1 LIFPLFL
8 RGFNAQH
15 QPTFHVEVK
24 CSCPLG
30 RFPQQCHDR
39 QGILQ
44 VCTGLRVKGELH
56 FAEEQRLAAL
66 RDYDILD
73 TPREAEFDA
82 VVKVV
87 SAICETP
94 ISVINLIDAGRQW
107 FKAEVGLGVREM
119 PIDSSICAHAILQ
132 PGLFVVPDTTKDERF
147 LDNPL
152 VAGDPRLRFYA
163 GALLETPDGLPL
175 GTICA
180 LDYVPRELNEKQQAF
195 LRLMAGQIMKLLELR
210 RLTAR
215 EHEQRLRAEAL
226 AREAMEAKGGLQR
239 LNDELE
245 RRIIERSQVRG
256 RTWQVTPDLLGALN
270 SKGYFETSNPAW
282 KTMLGWTEEEV
293 ASMSIFDLLHP
304 DDVERTRE
312 GFNLTQEG
320 QPAIQFPNRYR
331 CKDGSYRWISW
342 VGVPEDGMVY
352 CSGRDITEETE
363 AQASLLNERETAA
376 LRDQFIAI
384 LGHDLRN
391 PIGSIDA
398 GLRLLL
404 RTSLEDKGKEL
415 VRLMQNSVGRMSAL
429 TSNVLD
435 FARGKLGG
443 GFPIVRTRDR
453 PLKPVLEVV
462 SDELANS
469 YPERRI
475 DLNFAFVDPIDCDR
489 ERIGQMFSNLLANAL
504 THGDSSTPICVEAT
518 TCDGTFSLSV
528 ANSGQPIAPAIMNE
542 LFLPFRRGDGHASKQ
557 GLGLGLFIAS
567 EIARAHC
574 GALTVSSTE
583 QETKFTFQMPL
594 IS

>member
-1 LIFPLFL
+1 MK
-8 RGFNAQH
+8 A
-15 QPTFHVEVK
+15 
-24 CSCPLG
+24 
-30 RFPQQCHDR
+30 
-39 QGILQ
+39 
-44 VCTGLRVKGELH
+44 ELH
-56 FAEEQRLAAL
+56 FAETQRLAAL
-66 RDYDILD
+66 QSYDILD

-119 PIDSSICAHAILQ
+119 PIHSSICAHAILQ

-147 LDNPL
+147 IDNPL

-163 GALLETPDGLPL
+163 GALLETPEGLPL
-175 GTICA
+175 GTICV

-210 RLTAR
+210 RLSAR

-312 GFNLTQEG
+312 GFNLTQQG
-320 QPAIQFPNRYR
+320 QPAIRFPNRYR

-342 VGVPEDGMVY
+342 VGVPEEGMVY

-391 PIGSIDA
+391 PISSIDA

-415 VRLMQNSVGRMSAL
+415 VRLMQNSVGRMSSL

-443 GFPIVRTRDR
+443 GFPIERSKER
-453 PLKPVLEVV
+453 PLKPVLELV

-475 DLNFAFVDPIDCDR
+475 DLKFEFADPIVCDC

-504 THGDSSTPICVEAT
+504 THGDLDTPIRVEAT
-518 TCDGTFSLSV
+518 AGDGTFTLSV
-528 ANSGQPIAPAIMNE
+528 ANSGEAIAPAIMND
-542 LFLPFRRGDGHASKQ
+542 LFLPFRRGDGHTSKQ

-567 EIARAHC
+567 EIARAHG
-574 GALTVSSTE
+574 GALTVSSSE

-594 IS
+594 NS

>member
-1 LIFPLFL
+1 MK
-8 RGFNAQH
+8 A
-15 QPTFHVEVK
+15 
-24 CSCPLG
+24 
-30 RFPQQCHDR
+30 
-39 QGILQ
+39 
-44 VCTGLRVKGELH
+44 ELH
-56 FAEEQRLAAL
+56 FAETQRLAAL
-66 RDYDILD
+66 QSYDILD

-107 FKAEVGLGVREM
+107 FKAEVGLGVRET

-147 LDNPL
+147 IDNPL

-163 GALLETPDGLPL
+163 GALLETPEGLPL
-175 GTICA
+175 GTICV

-210 RLTAR
+210 RLSAR

-256 RTWQVTPDLLGALN
+256 RTWQVSPDLLGALN

-282 KTMLGWTEEEV
+282 KSMLGWTEEEV

-312 GFNLTQEG
+312 GFNLTQQG

-404 RTSLEDKGKEL
+404 RTPLEDKVKEL
-415 VRLMQNSVGRMSAL
+415 VRLMQNSVGRMSSL

-443 GFPIVRTRDR
+443 GFPIERSKDR

-475 DLNFAFVDPIDCDR
+475 DLNFAVR
-489 ERIGQMFSNLLANAL
+489 
-504 THGDSSTPICVEAT
+504 
-518 TCDGTFSLSV
+518 
-528 ANSGQPIAPAIMNE
+528 
-542 LFLPFRRGDGHASKQ
+542 
-557 GLGLGLFIAS
+557 
-567 EIARAHC
+567 
-574 GALTVSSTE
+574 
-583 QETKFTFQMPL
+583 
-594 IS
+594 

>member
-1 LIFPLFL
+1 MK
-8 RGFNAQH
+8 A
-15 QPTFHVEVK
+15 
-24 CSCPLG
+24 
-30 RFPQQCHDR
+30 
-39 QGILQ
+39 
-44 VCTGLRVKGELH
+44 ELH
-56 FAEEQRLAAL
+56 FAETQRLAAL
-66 RDYDILD
+66 QGYDILD
-73 TPREAEFDA
+73 TPREAEFDDI
-82 VVKVV
+82 VEVV

-119 PIDSSICAHAILQ
+119 PIHSSICAHAILQ

-163 GALLETPDGLPL
+163 GALLETPEGLPL
-175 GTICA
+175 GTICV

-210 RLTAR
+210 RLSAR
-215 EHEQRLRAEAL
+215 EYEQRIRAEAL
-226 AREAMEAKGGLQR
+226 AREGIEAEGRLQR
-239 LNDELE
+239 VNDELE

-256 RTWQVTPDLLGALN
+256 RTWQVSPDLLGALN

-312 GFNLTQEG
+312 GFNLTQQG
-320 QPAIQFPNRYR
+320 QPAIRFPNRYR

-342 VGVPEDGMVY
+342 VGVPEEGMVY

-415 VRLMQNSVGRMSAL
+415 VRLMQNSVGRMSSL

-443 GFPIVRTRDR
+443 GFPIERSKDR
-453 PLKPVLEVV
+453 PLKPVLELV

-469 YPERRI
+469 YPERQM

-504 THGDSSTPICVEAT
+504 THGDSDTPIRVEAT
-518 TCDGTFSLSV
+518 GGDGTFTLSV
-528 ANSGQPIAPAIMNE
+528 ANSGEAIAPAIMND
-542 LFLPFRRGDGHASKQ
+542 LFLPFRRGDGHTSKQ

-567 EIARAHC
+567 EIARAHG
-574 GALTVSSTE
+574 GALTASSSE

-594 IS
+594 NS

>member
-1 LIFPLFL
+1 MSKAGPALV
-8 RGFNAQH
+8 RD
-15 QPTFHVEVK
+15 
-24 CSCPLG
+24 C
-30 RFPQQCHDR
+30 
-39 QGILQ
+39 
-44 VCTGLRVKGELH
+44 RVKAELH
-56 FAEEQRLAAL
+56 LAENQRLAAL
-66 RDYDILD
+66 RGYDILD

-119 PIDSSICAHAILQ
+119 PIDTSMAADAMLQ
-132 PGLFVVPDTTKDERF
+132 RGLLMVPDTTKDERF
-147 LDNPL
+147 LNNPL
-152 VAGDPRLRFYA
+152 VIGDSRLRFYA
-163 GALLETPDGLPL
+163 GALLETPEGLPL
-175 GTICA
+175 GTICV

-195 LRLMAGQIMKLLELR
+195 LLLMAGQIMKLLELR

-215 EHEQRLRAEAL
+215 EQEQRLRAETL
-226 AREAMEAKGGLQR
+226 ATVATEAKGGLQR
-239 LNDELE
+239 LNEELE
-245 RRIIERSQVRG
+245 RKIIERSQVRG
-256 RTWQVTPDLLGALN
+256 RTWQVSPDLLGALN

-282 KTMLGWTEEEV
+282 KSMLGWTEEEV
-293 ASMSIFDLLHP
+293 ASMSIFELLHP
-304 DDVERTRE
+304 DDVARTRE

-363 AQASLLNERETAA
+363 ARASLLSERETAA

-391 PIGSIDA
+391 PLGSLDA

-404 RTSLEDKGKEL
+404 RTPLEDRAKEL
-415 VRLMQNSVGRMSAL
+415 VRLMQNSVGRMSNL

-453 PLKPVLEVV
+453 PLLPVLEVV
-462 SDELANS
+462 AQELANS

-475 DLNFAFVDPIDCDR
+475 ELNFAFVDPIDCDR
-489 ERIGQMFSNLLANAL
+489 ERIGQIFSNLLANAL
-504 THGDSSTPICVEAT
+504 THGDLNAPIRVEAT
-518 TCDGTFSLSV
+518 ARDGTFTLSV
-528 ANSGQPIAPAIMNE
+528 ANEGQPIARAIMND
-542 LFLPFRRGDGHASKQ
+542 LFLPFRRGDRHASKQ
-557 GLGLGLFIAS
+557 GLRLGLFIAS
-567 EIARAHC
+567 EIAHAHG
-574 GALTVSSTE
+574 GALTVSSSE
-583 QETKFTFQMPL
+583 QETKFTLQMTL
-594 IS
+594 IC